1 MKTVAKL
8 DAAQA
13 IFDEK
18 LAVLRSEIKRIH
30 EVRDTLD
37 VMMFVIV
44 SQNL

>member
-18 LAVLRSEIKRIH
+18 LAVLRSEIKRLYG
-30 EVRDTLD
+30 VQDTLD

-44 SQNL
+44 SQSL